1 MVEGRGGRG
10 HILDLVED
18 FEHVLVGLLQ
28 SQLFGNLVQR
38 EVDVALERADLLEAL
53 VEIEGVF
60 LANLEEEGD
69 LAAL

>member
-10 HILDLVED
+10 HVLDLVED
-18 FEHVLVGLLQ
+18 FKHVLVGLLQ

-38 EVDVALERADLLEAL
+38 QVDVALERADLLEAL